1 MGRWTWKLFFMA
13 ALLSAS
19 FAALAQ
25 VTEIGGVGNIF
36 KKRAAATPEAKA
48 AKGTPAPKAS
58 PTPAQTPGPRGAR
71 GAQASPTPGAAN
83 QPAAAKAGNQ
93 RGPQAGKPGGQAA
106 QAPTNTGQLRV
117 VTKGL
122 ADSVKTRIVQYDE
135 EALRT
140 SGTAIILSER
150 RYKPEH

>member
-19 FAALAQ
+19 CAALAQ

-58 PTPAQTPGPRGAR
+58 PTPAQTPGPRGA
-71 GAQASPTPGAAN
+71 QASPTPGAAN
-83 QPAAAKAGNQ
+83 QPAAARAGNQ

-122 ADSVKTRIVQYDE
+122 ADSVKTRLVQYDE